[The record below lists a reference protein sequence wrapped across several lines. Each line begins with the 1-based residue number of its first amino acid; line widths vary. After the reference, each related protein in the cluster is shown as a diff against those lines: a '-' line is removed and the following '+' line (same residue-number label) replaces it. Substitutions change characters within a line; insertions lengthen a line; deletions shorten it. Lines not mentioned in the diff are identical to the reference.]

1 VPDRASNPEWL
12 EAANRLST
20 IAQQIATAAHEA
32 NNLLQVITGNAEML
46 ELGRDTQEQVI
57 RRAQI
62 IGEHA
67 SRTSEL
73 LSTVLE
79 LSREGSL
86 QVEAVDLRRMIER
99 ALKVRK
105 YALARA
111 GITASSECGDRQV
124 YALANRRQTMQILLN
139 LVMNAERAL
148 AGRERARLFVRALRD
163 GNEIVL
169 SVQDNGPGIRE
180 GGPQQPAVMTGTEP
194 AAATRLGIGL
204 RVANWLALAQ
214 SGTLMVTAA
223 ESGGTV
229 ATLRLPAA

>member
-1 VPDRASNPEWL
+1 MPDQAPYPEWL

-32 NNLLQVITGNAEML
+32 NNLLQVISGNSEML

-67 SRTSEL
+67 RRTSEL

-79 LSREGSL
+79 LSREGSS
-86 QVEAVDLRRMIER
+86 QAEAVDLGRLVER
-99 ALKVRK
+99 ALNLRK

-111 GITASSECGDRQV
+111 GIAVSAECGSQQI
-124 YALANRRQTMQILLN
+124 YALANRRRTFQILLN

-148 AGRERARLFVRALRD
+148 AGRERARLLVRAFRD
-163 GNEIVL
+163 GSEIVL
-169 SVQDNGPGIRE
+169 SVQDDGPGICE
-180 GGPQQPAVMTGTEP
+180 GAPQQPARLTGTEP
-194 AAATRLGIGL
+194 AAATTLGIGL
-204 RVANWLALAQ
+204 RVATWLALAQ
-214 SGTLMVTAA
+214 SGTLLVTAA
-223 ESGGTV
+223 DSGGTV